1 MAVSAIKSTSA
12 YEQELLHIVHNLPV
26 ERMAQII
33 DFARYIRTQANDDFL
48 SLDDESE
55 EDILADEALWDA
67 QFAATQDGLSRMAER
82 VRAEIQAGRTQ
93 KIKFSKH
100 GEMTPE

>member
-1 MAVSAIKSTSA
+1 MAVSAAKPTTS
-12 YEQELLHIVHNLPV
+12 YEKELLHLVHNLPV

-33 DFARYIRTQANDDFL
+33 DFARYIRTQADDEFL
-48 SLDDESE
+48 SLNDESE
-55 EDILADEALWDA
+55 EDILADEAVWDA
-67 QFAATQDGLSRMAER
+67 QFAATQEGLSRMAGR

-93 KIKFSKH
+93 KIKISKH

>member
-1 MAVSAIKSTSA
+1 MAVSTAKPTSF

-26 ERMAQII
+26 ERMAQIV
-33 DFARYIRTQANDDFL
+33 DFARYIRTQAKSEFL

-55 EDILADEALWDA
+55 EDILADEAVWDA
-67 QFAATQDGLSRMAER
+67 QFSATQDGLAQMAER
-82 VRAEIQAGRTQ
+82 ARAEIQAGRTQ
-93 KIKFSKH
+93 KIKFSRH